1 MKINRLRAAY
11 IFLVIGMVL
20 VFANFQSGIAATR
33 PRVNLYDADTYIE
46 DIGFFDM
53 VEADIDVVLDSF
65 AVESSQR
72 SFSSLGTKY
81 YYIIPVTG
89 KDEATY
95 FIAVEVSESNSVPY
109 DKVVKS
115 TWDRLQGKTNVM
127 SYKVHATGCIKKL
140 NAKKYNFFQEWF
152 EEAEVFETKEDLDK
166 YVLPL
171 YLSNEAVE
179 LCTKGLLAGGV
190 CFLISVLLVISHIRA
205 RWKEKK
211 EVKQLLKERAE
222 KQKYIKIDGKDYP
235 KATFDHVN
243 ELCRKSKRQEAMQEL
258 CDITGIEKLDAK
270 LIIDNWNEYY
280 YV

>member
-1 MKINRLRAAY
+1 MKINRLSFAY
-11 IFLVIGMVL
+11 FLFVIGV
-20 VFANFQSGIAATR
+20 VFVSINLQSGIAATR
-33 PRVNLYDADTYIE
+33 PRVNLYDKDTYIE

-53 VEADIDVVLDSF
+53 VEADIDTVLDSF
-65 AVESSQR
+65 ATESTSR
-72 SFSSLGTKY
+72 SGIITHTNY

-89 KDEATY
+89 RDQETY
-95 FIAVEVSESNSVPY
+95 FIAVEVAEDNSVPY

-115 TWDRLQGKTNVM
+115 TWDYLEGKPNVVL
-127 SYKVHATGCIKKL
+127 YKVHATGCIKKL
-140 NAKKYNFFQEWF
+140 SAKKYNFFQEWF
-152 EEAEVFETKEDLDK
+152 EEAGIFETKEDIDK

-171 YLSNEAVE
+171 YLSNEVVE
-179 LCTKGLLAGGV
+179 LCTNGLIAGAA
-190 CFLISVLLVISHIRA
+190 CLLISVLLIISYIRA
-205 RWKEKK
+205 RWKQKK

-222 KQKYIKIDGKDYP
+222 KQKFIKIDGKEYP

-270 LIIDNWNEYY
+270 IIIDNWNEYY